1 VRLFVVAGG
10 ALIAAVVAL
19 VVLGLGGGGDPQ
31 ARDSSVL
38 VADDFSGRDRLIT
51 DEHAYRDKG
60 VPRSP
65 IWTQTSG
72 SFFVHDQHG
81 WTGEPDGGSRDKR
94 TPNATGS
101 AIFRLVS
108 KRKDVGNAEVAF
120 RMNIQKLV
128 TSTRTPD
135 ERNFDGVHV
144 MLRYASPQQ
153 LYAASVDR
161 RDGSVLVRKKV
172 PGGPDPANGGTWM
185 DVGQRAT
192 DPIMF
197 GRWRHFDVRV
207 RNQPDG
213 SVTFRISIDGKTVTT
228 ARDDGVGGLAPYTT
242 PGRMGFRMD
251 NADVL
256 IDDVR
261 VTKLP

>member
-1 VRLFVVAGG
+1 VVGV
-10 ALIAAVVAL
+10 LAAAAAAL
-19 VVLGLGGGGDPQ
+19 VAFGLGGDSPS
-31 ARDSSVL
+31 ARAAAPL
-38 VADDFSGRDRLIT
+38 VADDFSGRDRLVT
-51 DEHAYRDKG
+51 DEHAYRDRG

-72 SFFVHDQHG
+72 SLFVRDQHG

-94 TPNATGS
+94 TPHATGS

-108 KRKDVGNAEVAF
+108 KRKDVGNAEVTF
-120 RMNIQKLV
+120 RLDIVKLV
-128 TSTRTPD
+128 TSVRTPD

-144 MLRYASPQQ
+144 MLRYATPQQ
-153 LYAASVDR
+153 LYAASVSR
-161 RDGSVLVRKKV
+161 RDGSVLIRKKV

-185 DVGQRAT
+185 DVGERAVL
-192 DPIMF
+192 PIAF
-197 GRWRHFDVRV
+197 GRWRDVAVRV

-213 SVTFRISIDGKTVTT
+213 SVTFRVVEDGATVLV
-228 ARDDGVGGLAPYTT
+228 ARDAGVGGLPPYTA

-256 IDDVR
+256 FDDVR
-261 VTKLP
+261 VTKLR

>member
-1 VRLFVVAGG
+1 MALLIAGAV
-10 ALIAAVVAL
+10 ALI
-19 VVLGLGGGGDPQ
+19 VLGLGGGSPS
-31 ARDSSVL
+31 ARAAAPL
-38 VADDFSGRDRLIT
+38 VADDFSSRDRLVT
-51 DEHAYRDKG
+51 DEHAYRDRG
-60 VPRSP
+60 VPRSA

-72 SFFVHDQHG
+72 SLFVKDGHG

-94 TPNATGS
+94 TPHATGS

-108 KRKDVGNAEVAF
+108 KRHDVGNAEVAF
-120 RMNIQKLV
+120 RLNILKLV
-128 TSTRTPD
+128 TSVRTPD

-144 MLRYASPQQ
+144 MLRYATPQQ
-153 LYAASVDR
+153 LYAASVSR
-161 RDGSVLVRKKV
+161 RDGSILIRKKI

-192 DPIMF
+192 LPIAF
-197 GRWRHFDVRV
+197 GTWRDVVVRV

-213 SVTFRISIDGKTVTT
+213 SVTFRIVVDGTTIAT
-228 ARDDGVGGLAPYTT
+228 ARDDGVGGLPPYTQ

-256 IDDVR
+256 FDDVR
-261 VTKLP
+261 VTKLR